1 MARGLQFEGLKI
13 WIENYFN
20 FVKKKFLIPI
30 VFGVIGLVM
39 GFYYAYNYKPYYISQ
54 LSFIINDGKSSNISA
69 LSAIAGQLGIGGAGP
84 TVTDDRIMFLL
95 STKKV
100 LGSVLLKKME
110 NSTSTIGDAMIS
122 AYNLSGPIGS
132 DTMMKD
138 FDGFK
143 SISFDKISK
152 QESYAIDLIIT
163 AIKLS
168 NRFKVES
175 VKRKANSLYGNQSNG
190 IISISFENRNE
201 TLAKEFVQFV
211 YEELSNFYSESM
223 LRNLQNN
230 YDLLNF
236 RADSI
241 EKLMHSTENRSAI
254 ATDNSYNVFRYQ
266 GKIEEF
272 RLRKEVEMLNVLY
285 VEVLKN
291 REFAKFS
298 LDQERPLFQLVDEP
312 LFPLEKKMKSIPVFS
327 FLGFFAL
334 TLFGVFV
341 LTVVFLSKKENRDL
355 RGLY

>member
-1 MARGLQFEGLKI
+1 
-13 WIENYFN
+13 
-20 FVKKKFLIPI
+20 
-30 VFGVIGLVM
+30 
-39 GFYYAYNYKPYYISQ
+39 
-54 LSFIINDGKSSNISA
+54 
-69 LSAIAGQLGIGGAGP
+69 
-84 TVTDDRIMFLL
+84 
-95 STKKV
+95 
-100 LGSVLLKKME
+100 ME
-110 NSTSTIGDAMIS
+110 NSSTTIGDAMIS

-132 DTMMKD
+132 DSMMKD
-138 FDGFK
+138 FKGFK

-163 AIKLS
+163 SIKLS

-190 IISISFENRNE
+190 IISISYENRNE
-201 TLAKEFVQFV
+201 ILAKEFVQFV
-211 YEELSNFYSESM
+211 YQELSNFYSESM

-272 RLRKEVEMLNVLY
+272 RLRKEVEMLNILY

-298 LDQERPLFQLVDEP
+298 LDQERPLFQVVDEP
-312 LFPLEKKMKSIPVFS
+312 IFPLEKKTKSIPVFS
-327 FLGFFAL
+327 FLGFFVL
-334 TLFGVFV
+334 TLFGFFV
-341 LTVVFLSKKENRDL
+341 LTIVFLLKKENRDL
-355 RGLY
+355 KGLN